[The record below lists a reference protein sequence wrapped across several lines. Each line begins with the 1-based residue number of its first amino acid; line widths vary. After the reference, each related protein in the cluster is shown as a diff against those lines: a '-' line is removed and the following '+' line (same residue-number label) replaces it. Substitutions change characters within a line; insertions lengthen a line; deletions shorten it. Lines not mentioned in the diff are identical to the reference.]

1 MFKMRQGVLNLR
13 YLKNQIVKQPQMTL
27 KNDLNKFNI
36 LQFIKTEDW
45 LVRGLDLK
53 PWNLVPRTYPP
64 WVNKNI
70 RDVFSPETVSKGL
83 NRTDL
88 DIRDVK
94 SELQSLTKITY
105 NNFGL
110 CNFLLSSV
118 EQWR

>member
-1 MFKMRQGVLNLR
+1 
-13 YLKNQIVKQPQMTL
+13 MTWTNSISL
-27 KNDLNKFNI
+27 FY
-36 LQFIKTEDW
+36 KTEDW

-83 NRTDL
+83 NGTDL

-94 SELQSLTKITY
+94 SELQSFTKITY
-105 NNFGL
+105 KMIKEFNDPKQTVLNEL
-110 CNFLLSSV
+110 
-118 EQWR
+118 